1 MEVHKKCSNKKHSE
15 INAVSYCCECNLYLC
30 NKCVNIHIEYLESYH
45 IENIDKNNQEIFT
58 GFCQELNHRNELKFY
73 CKNHNKLCCAA
84 CLCKIKGNGIGQHF
98 DCDVC
103 LIKEIIEEKKNKLSE
118 NIKYLEESSKNI
130 DESINKLKEIYEK
143 INKSK
148 EEIKLKI
155 SNIFTKIRNII
166 NEREDH
172 LLEELNKIYD
182 NSYFK
187 EDMIKKGEKIPYKI
201 KTLLEKGIL
210 LNNKWNDDYQLIKK
224 INDCLDIE
232 NNIENIFE
240 INENIE
246 KCKTKKLN
254 IKFLPENEQNLELIE
269 NIKKFGEIFNEE
281 NYEIKFK
288 FKPGN
293 NYNISNNGL
302 KASKTSNNG
311 FNCVIIGD
319 KEIPKDRISK
329 WKIKIN
335 KNKNPSFGID
345 ILIGIGP
352 SIIKGNN
359 PQNECWCILRGTE
372 SKVGLRMKGK
382 DLKYNNHNE
391 QLKEGDIIE
400 VIVDRKLGNLS
411 FSLNGTNFGIACSTI
426 PKDDIL
432 YPTIVLYEQ
441 GQNVEIV

>member
-1 MEVHKKCSNKKHSE
+1 MESH
-15 INAVSYCCECNLYLC
+15 
-30 NKCVNIHIEYLESYH
+30 HID
-45 IENIDKNNQEIFT
+45 NIDKNNQEIFT

-201 KTLLEKGIL
+201 KTLLEKGKL
-210 LNNKWNDDYQLIKK
+210 LNNEWNDDYQLIKK

-232 NNIENIFE
+232 NNIKNIFE

-359 PQNECWCILRGTE
+359 PQNECWCILSGTE
-372 SKVGLRMKGK
+372 SKVGLRIKGK
-382 DLKYNNHNE
+382 ALEYNNHNE

-411 FSLNGTNFGIACSTI
+411 FALNGTNFGIACSTI